1 MVGTMANNGRIRS
14 AFPVANGSKDLTP
27 DSAPVSTA
35 GSECGQVEFT
45 REDVEALLNERIK
58 YKSKFNYKE
67 RCENMM
73 EYIKR
78 LRLCIRWFQELEL
91 DYAFEQ
97 EKLKNALV
105 LNEKHC
111 TDMEASLKHKEEELN
126 MIIEELRKN
135 FESAQ
140 IQLAKEQ
147 TEKLAANDSLVKEK
161 EARHAVEKAQS
172 GLTEELGKAQG
183 ELQTANQRIQSV
195 NDMYKLLQEYNS
207 SLQLYNSKLQGDL
220 DEAHETIKRGEKERT
235 EIASQDDIMKQKAE
249 LVNEVASLKVEL
261 QQAKDERDYHLTE
274 LKTLQTEA
282 NKYNDFKDTIT
293 ELETT
298 CSSQSNQIQELQD
311 RLVSCDRRLQMSDL
325 TTFEK
330 MNEFEDQKQTIID
343 LKSRVEEA
351 ELKLVEGEKLRK
363 KLHNTILE
371 LKGNIRVFCRVRP
384 LLPGENNG
392 DEGKTISYPASLE
405 LLGRGI
411 DLMQNAQKHSF
422 TFDKVFLPNTTQ
434 EDVFIEISQLVQS
447 ALDGYK
453 VCIFAYGQTGSG
465 KTYTMMG
472 KPGNAEE
479 KGLIPRCLEQIFET
493 RQSLRSQGWKYELQV
508 SMLEI
513 YNETIRDLLSTN
525 KEAVRTDN
533 GVSPQKHAIKHDAHG
548 NTHVAE
554 LTILDVKSSREV
566 SFLLDHAAR
575 NRSVGKTQM
584 NEQSSRSHFVF
595 TLRISGVN
603 ESTEQQVQG
612 VCIFAYGQTG
622 SGKTYTMMGK
632 PGNAE
637 EKGLIPRCLEQIF
650 ETRQSLRSQGWKY
663 ELQVSM
669 LEIYNETIRDL
680 LSTNKEAVRTDNG
693 VSPQKHA
700 IKHDA
705 HGNTHVAEL
714 TILDVKSSREVS
726 FLLDHAARNRSVGK
740 TQMNEQS
747 SRSHFVFTLRISG
760 VNESTEQQVQGVLNL
775 IDLAGSERLSKS
787 GSTGDRLKETQAIN
801 KSLSS
806 LGDVIFA
813 LAKKDDHVPFR
824 NSKLTYLLQPCLGGD
839 SKTLMFVNIAP
850 ESSSTGESLCS
861 LRFAARV
868 NACEIGTPRFFFLS
882 GVHNIN
888 FSLLLISEPGVCIFA
903 YGQTGSGKTYTM
915 MGKPGNAEEK
925 GLIPRC
931 LEQIFE
937 TRQSLRSQGWKYELQ
952 VSMLEIYNETIRDL
966 LSTNKE
972 AVRTDNGVSPQKHA
986 IKHDAHGNTHVA
998 ELTIL
1003 DVKSSREVSFLLD
1016 HAARNRSVGKT
1027 QMNEQSSRSHF
1038 VFTLRISGVNESTE
1052 QQVQGVLNL
1061 IDLAGSERLSKSGST
1076 GDRLKETQAINKSL
1090 SSLGDVIFALAKK
1103 DDHVPF
1109 RNSKL
1114 TYLLQPC
1121 LGGDSKTLMFVNI
1134 APESSST
1141 GESLCSL
1148 RFAARVNACEIG
1160 TPRRQTNIVK
1170 PLDRLSLG

>member
-1 MVGTMANNGRIRS
+1 MVGAMANNGRIRS
-14 AFPVANGSKDLTP
+14 AFPVANGSKDLTSN
-27 DSAPVSTA
+27 SAPASTA
-35 GSECGQVEFT
+35 GSEYGPVEFT

-73 EYIKR
+73 DYIKR

-97 EKLKNALV
+97 EKLKNALE

-111 TDMEASLKHKEEELN
+111 GDMEVSLKNKEEELN
-126 MIIEELRKN
+126 LIIEELRKN
-135 FESAQ
+135 FESVQ
-140 IQLAKEQ
+140 IQLVKEQ
-147 TEKLAANDSLVKEK
+147 TEKLAANDSLGKEK
-161 EARHAVEKAQS
+161 EARLAIEKAQA

-235 EIASQDDIMKQKAE
+235 AIVENIGNLKGQFSALQDQLAASKASQDEIMKQKAE
-249 LVNEVASLKVEL
+249 LVNEIASLKVEL
-261 QQAKDERDYHLTE
+261 QQAKDDRDRHLVE
-274 LKTLQTEA
+274 VKTLQTEA
-282 NKYNDFKDTIT
+282 SKYNDFKDAIT

-298 CSSQSNQIQELQD
+298 CSSQKTQIRELQD
-311 RLVSCDRRLQMSDL
+311 RLVSSDRRLQVSDL

-330 MNEFEDQKQTIID
+330 MNEYEDQKQTIID

-384 LLPGENNG
+384 VLPGENE
-392 DEGKTISYPASLE
+392 EGKTISYPTSLE
-405 LLGRGI
+405 ALGRSI
-411 DLMQNAQKHSF
+411 DLIQNAQKHSF
-422 TFDKVFLPNTTQ
+422 TFDKVFVPNASQ
-434 EDVFIEISQLVQS
+434 EDVFTEISQLVQS
-447 ALDGYK
+447 SLDGYK

-472 KPGNAEE
+472 RPGNPEE

-533 GVSPQKHAIKHDAHG
+533 GVSPQKHAIKHDA
-548 NTHVAE
+548 
-554 LTILDVKSSREV
+554 S
-566 SFLLDHAAR
+566 
-575 NRSVGKTQM
+575 
-584 NEQSSRSHFVF
+584 
-595 TLRISGVN
+595 
-603 ESTEQQVQG
+603 
-612 VCIFAYGQTG
+612 
-622 SGKTYTMMGK
+622 
-632 PGNAE
+632 
-637 EKGLIPRCLEQIF
+637 
-650 ETRQSLRSQGWKY
+650 
-663 ELQVSM
+663 
-669 LEIYNETIRDL
+669 
-680 LSTNKEAVRTDNG
+680 
-693 VSPQKHA
+693 
-700 IKHDA
+700 
-705 HGNTHVAEL
+705 GNTHVAEL

-813 LAKKDDHVPFR
+813 LAKK
-824 NSKLTYLLQPCLGGD
+824 
-839 SKTLMFVNIAP
+839 
-850 ESSSTGESLCS
+850 E
-861 LRFAARV
+861 
-868 NACEIGTPRFFFLS
+868 
-882 GVHNIN
+882 
-888 FSLLLISEPGVCIFA
+888 
-903 YGQTGSGKTYTM
+903 
-915 MGKPGNAEEK
+915 
-925 GLIPRC
+925 
-931 LEQIFE
+931 
-937 TRQSLRSQGWKYELQ
+937 
-952 VSMLEIYNETIRDL
+952 
-966 LSTNKE
+966 
-972 AVRTDNGVSPQKHA
+972 
-986 IKHDAHGNTHVA
+986 
-998 ELTIL
+998 
-1003 DVKSSREVSFLLD
+1003 
-1016 HAARNRSVGKT
+1016 
-1027 QMNEQSSRSHF
+1027 
-1038 VFTLRISGVNESTE
+1038 
-1052 QQVQGVLNL
+1052 
-1061 IDLAGSERLSKSGST
+1061 
-1076 GDRLKETQAINKSL
+1076 
-1090 SSLGDVIFALAKK
+1090 
-1103 DDHVPF
+1103 DHVPF

-1160 TPRRQTNIVK
+1160 TPRRQTHIK
-1170 PLDRLSLG
+1170 PLDSRLSLG

>member
-1 MVGTMANNGRIRS
+1 MVGAMANNGRIRS
-14 AFPVANGSKDLTP
+14 AFPVTNGSKDLTP
-27 DSAPVSTA
+27 NSATASTT
-35 GSECGQVEFT
+35 GSEYGPVEFS

-97 EKLKNALV
+97 EKLKNALEM
-105 LNEKHC
+105 NEKHC
-111 TDMEASLKHKEEELN
+111 ADMETSLRNKEEELN

-147 TEKLAANDSLVKEK
+147 TEKLAANDSLGKEK
-161 EARHAVEKAQS
+161 EARLAVEKAQA

-183 ELQTANQRIQSV
+183 ELQTANQR
-195 NDMYKLLQEYNS
+195 
-207 SLQLYNSKLQGDL
+207 
-220 DEAHETIKRGEKERT
+220 
-235 EIASQDDIMKQKAE
+235 
-249 LVNEVASLKVEL
+249 
-261 QQAKDERDYHLTE
+261 
-274 LKTLQTEA
+274 
-282 NKYNDFKDTIT
+282 
-293 ELETT
+293 
-298 CSSQSNQIQELQD
+298 
-311 RLVSCDRRLQMSDL
+311 MSDL

-330 MNEFEDQKQTIID
+330 MNEFEEQKQTIID

-351 ELKLVEGEKLRK
+351 ELKFVEGEKLRK

-411 DLMQNAQKHSF
+411 DLIQNAQKHSF
-422 TFDKVFLPNTTQ
+422 TFDKVFVPNTSQ

-472 KPGNAEE
+472 KPGN
-479 KGLIPRCLEQIFET
+479 
-493 RQSLRSQGWKYELQV
+493 V
-508 SMLEI
+508 
-513 YNETIRDLLSTN
+513 
-525 KEAVRTDN
+525 
-533 GVSPQKHAIKHDAHG
+533 
-548 NTHVAE
+548 
-554 LTILDVKSSREV
+554 
-566 SFLLDHAAR
+566 
-575 NRSVGKTQM
+575 
-584 NEQSSRSHFVF
+584 
-595 TLRISGVN
+595 
-603 ESTEQQVQG
+603 
-612 VCIFAYGQTG
+612 
-622 SGKTYTMMGK
+622 
-632 PGNAE
+632 E

-813 LAKKDDHVPFR
+813 LGKK
-824 NSKLTYLLQPCLGGD
+824 
-839 SKTLMFVNIAP
+839 
-850 ESSSTGESLCS
+850 E
-861 LRFAARV
+861 
-868 NACEIGTPRFFFLS
+868 
-882 GVHNIN
+882 
-888 FSLLLISEPGVCIFA
+888 
-903 YGQTGSGKTYTM
+903 
-915 MGKPGNAEEK
+915 
-925 GLIPRC
+925 
-931 LEQIFE
+931 
-937 TRQSLRSQGWKYELQ
+937 
-952 VSMLEIYNETIRDL
+952 
-966 LSTNKE
+966 
-972 AVRTDNGVSPQKHA
+972 
-986 IKHDAHGNTHVA
+986 
-998 ELTIL
+998 
-1003 DVKSSREVSFLLD
+1003 
-1016 HAARNRSVGKT
+1016 
-1027 QMNEQSSRSHF
+1027 
-1038 VFTLRISGVNESTE
+1038 
-1052 QQVQGVLNL
+1052 
-1061 IDLAGSERLSKSGST
+1061 
-1076 GDRLKETQAINKSL
+1076 
-1090 SSLGDVIFALAKK
+1090 
-1103 DDHVPF
+1103 DHVPF

-1160 TPRRQTNIVK
+1160 TPRRQTNIK
-1170 PLDRLSLG
+1170 QLDRLSLG

>member
-1 MVGTMANNGRIRS
+1 MVGAMANNGRIRS
-14 AFPVANGSKDLTP
+14 ASPVTNGSKDLTP
-27 DSAPVSTA
+27 NSAPASTT
-35 GSECGQVEFT
+35 GSEYGPVEFT
-45 REDVEALLNERIK
+45 RDDVETLLNERIK

-97 EKLKNALV
+97 EKLKNALE

-111 TDMEASLKHKEEELN
+111 ADMEVSLRNKEEELN

-135 FESAQ
+135 FESVQ
-140 IQLAKEQ
+140 VQLAREQ
-147 TEKLAANDSLVKEK
+147 TEKLAANDSLGKEK
-161 EARHAVEKAQS
+161 ETRLAVEKAQA
-172 GLTEELGKAQG
+172 GLVEELGKTQG
-183 ELQTANQRIQSV
+183 DLQTANQRIQSV

-235 EIASQDDIMKQKAE
+235 AIVENIGNLKGQFSALQDQLAASKASQEDIMKQKGE
-249 LVNEVASLKVEL
+249 LVNEIASLKVEL
-261 QQAKDERDYHLTE
+261 QQAKEDRDRHLVE
-274 LKTLQTEA
+274 VQTLQTEA
-282 NKYNDFKDTIT
+282 TKYNDFKDTIT

-298 CSSQSNQIQELQD
+298 CSSQSTQIQELQD
-311 RLVSCDRRLQMSDL
+311 RLVSSERRLQVSDL

-330 MNEFEDQKQTIID
+330 INEFEDQKQSIID

-351 ELKLVEGEKLRK
+351 ELKLVEGEILRK

-392 DEGKTISYPASLE
+392 EEGKTISYPTSLE
-405 LLGRGI
+405 ALGRGI

-422 TFDKVFLPNTTQ
+422 TFDKVFLPTASQ
-434 EDVFIEISQLVQS
+434 QDVFIEISQLVQS

-465 KTYTMMG
+465 KTFTMMG
-472 KPGNAEE
+472 RPGNPEE

-533 GVSPQKHAIKHDAHG
+533 GVSPQKHAIKHDA
-548 NTHVAE
+548 
-554 LTILDVKSSREV
+554 S
-566 SFLLDHAAR
+566 
-575 NRSVGKTQM
+575 
-584 NEQSSRSHFVF
+584 
-595 TLRISGVN
+595 
-603 ESTEQQVQG
+603 
-612 VCIFAYGQTG
+612 
-622 SGKTYTMMGK
+622 
-632 PGNAE
+632 
-637 EKGLIPRCLEQIF
+637 
-650 ETRQSLRSQGWKY
+650 
-663 ELQVSM
+663 
-669 LEIYNETIRDL
+669 
-680 LSTNKEAVRTDNG
+680 
-693 VSPQKHA
+693 
-700 IKHDA
+700 
-705 HGNTHVAEL
+705 GNTHVAEL

-813 LAKKDDHVPFR
+813 LAKK
-824 NSKLTYLLQPCLGGD
+824 
-839 SKTLMFVNIAP
+839 
-850 ESSSTGESLCS
+850 E
-861 LRFAARV
+861 
-868 NACEIGTPRFFFLS
+868 
-882 GVHNIN
+882 
-888 FSLLLISEPGVCIFA
+888 
-903 YGQTGSGKTYTM
+903 
-915 MGKPGNAEEK
+915 
-925 GLIPRC
+925 
-931 LEQIFE
+931 
-937 TRQSLRSQGWKYELQ
+937 
-952 VSMLEIYNETIRDL
+952 
-966 LSTNKE
+966 
-972 AVRTDNGVSPQKHA
+972 
-986 IKHDAHGNTHVA
+986 
-998 ELTIL
+998 
-1003 DVKSSREVSFLLD
+1003 
-1016 HAARNRSVGKT
+1016 
-1027 QMNEQSSRSHF
+1027 
-1038 VFTLRISGVNESTE
+1038 
-1052 QQVQGVLNL
+1052 
-1061 IDLAGSERLSKSGST
+1061 
-1076 GDRLKETQAINKSL
+1076 
-1090 SSLGDVIFALAKK
+1090 
-1103 DDHVPF
+1103 DHVPF

-1160 TPRRQTNIVK
+1160 TPRRQTNIK
-1170 PLDRLSLG
+1170 PLENRLSLG

>member
-1 MVGTMANNGRIRS
+1 MVGAMANNGRIRS
-14 AFPVANGSKDLTP
+14 ASPVTNGSKDLTP
-27 DSAPVSTA
+27 NSAPASTT
-35 GSECGQVEFT
+35 GSEYGPVEFT
-45 REDVEALLNERIK
+45 RDDVETLLNERIK

-97 EKLKNALV
+97 EKLKNALE

-111 TDMEASLKHKEEELN
+111 ADMEVSLRNKEEELN

-135 FESAQ
+135 FESVQ
-140 IQLAKEQ
+140 MQLAREQ
-147 TEKLAANDSLVKEK
+147 TEKLAANDSLGKEK
-161 EARHAVEKAQS
+161 ETRLAVEKAQA
-172 GLTEELGKAQG
+172 GLVEELGKTQG
-183 ELQTANQRIQSV
+183 DLQTANQRIQSV

-235 EIASQDDIMKQKAE
+235 AIVENIGNLKGQFSALQDQLAASKASQEDIMKQKGE
-249 LVNEVASLKVEL
+249 LVNEIASLKVEL
-261 QQAKDERDYHLTE
+261 QQAKEDRDRHLVE
-274 LKTLQTEA
+274 VQTLQTEA
-282 NKYNDFKDTIT
+282 TKYNDFKDTIT

-298 CSSQSNQIQELQD
+298 CSSQSTQIRELQD
-311 RLVSCDRRLQMSDL
+311 RLVSSERRLQVSDL

-330 MNEFEDQKQTIID
+330 INEFEDQKQSIID

-384 LLPGENNG
+384 LLPGESNS
-392 DEGKTISYPASLE
+392 DEGKTISYPTSLE
-405 LLGRGI
+405 ALGRGI

-422 TFDKVFLPNTTQ
+422 TFDKVFLPTASQ
-434 EDVFIEISQLVQS
+434 QDVFIEISQLVQS

-465 KTYTMMG
+465 KTFTMMG
-472 KPGNAEE
+472 RPGNLEE

-533 GVSPQKHAIKHDAHG
+533 GVSPQKHAIKHDA
-548 NTHVAE
+548 
-554 LTILDVKSSREV
+554 S
-566 SFLLDHAAR
+566 
-575 NRSVGKTQM
+575 
-584 NEQSSRSHFVF
+584 
-595 TLRISGVN
+595 
-603 ESTEQQVQG
+603 
-612 VCIFAYGQTG
+612 
-622 SGKTYTMMGK
+622 
-632 PGNAE
+632 
-637 EKGLIPRCLEQIF
+637 
-650 ETRQSLRSQGWKY
+650 
-663 ELQVSM
+663 
-669 LEIYNETIRDL
+669 
-680 LSTNKEAVRTDNG
+680 
-693 VSPQKHA
+693 
-700 IKHDA
+700 
-705 HGNTHVAEL
+705 GNTHVAEL

-813 LAKKDDHVPFR
+813 LAKK
-824 NSKLTYLLQPCLGGD
+824 
-839 SKTLMFVNIAP
+839 
-850 ESSSTGESLCS
+850 E
-861 LRFAARV
+861 
-868 NACEIGTPRFFFLS
+868 
-882 GVHNIN
+882 
-888 FSLLLISEPGVCIFA
+888 
-903 YGQTGSGKTYTM
+903 
-915 MGKPGNAEEK
+915 
-925 GLIPRC
+925 
-931 LEQIFE
+931 
-937 TRQSLRSQGWKYELQ
+937 
-952 VSMLEIYNETIRDL
+952 
-966 LSTNKE
+966 
-972 AVRTDNGVSPQKHA
+972 
-986 IKHDAHGNTHVA
+986 
-998 ELTIL
+998 
-1003 DVKSSREVSFLLD
+1003 
-1016 HAARNRSVGKT
+1016 
-1027 QMNEQSSRSHF
+1027 
-1038 VFTLRISGVNESTE
+1038 
-1052 QQVQGVLNL
+1052 
-1061 IDLAGSERLSKSGST
+1061 
-1076 GDRLKETQAINKSL
+1076 
-1090 SSLGDVIFALAKK
+1090 
-1103 DDHVPF
+1103 DHVPF

-1160 TPRRQTNIVK
+1160 TPRRQTNIK
-1170 PLDRLSLG
+1170 PLENRLSLG

>member
-1 MVGTMANNGRIRS
+1 MVGAMANNGRIRS
-14 AFPVANGSKDLTP
+14 AFPVANGSKDLTQN
-27 DSAPVSTA
+27 SATGSTA
-35 GSECGQVEFT
+35 GSEYGQVEFT

-97 EKLKNALV
+97 EKLKNALA
-105 LNEKHC
+105 LNAKHC
-111 TDMEASLKHKEEELN
+111 ADMEVSLRNKEEELN

-147 TEKLAANDSLVKEK
+147 TEKLAANDSLGKEK
-161 EARHAVEKAQS
+161 EARLAVEKAQA

-235 EIASQDDIMKQKAE
+235 SIVENIGNLKGQFSALQDQLAASKASQDDIMKQKAE
-249 LVNEVASLKVEL
+249 LLNEVASLKVEL
-261 QQAKDERDYHLTE
+261 QQAKDERDHHLTE

-282 NKYNDFKDTIT
+282 AKYNDFKDTIT
-293 ELETT
+293 ELEAT
-298 CSSQSNQIQELQD
+298 CSSQSNQIRELQD
-311 RLVSCDRRLQMSDL
+311 QIVSSDRQLQMSDL

-343 LKSRVEEA
+343 LKSRIEEA

-422 TFDKVFLPNTTQ
+422 TFDKVFVPNTTQ

-472 KPGNAEE
+472 KPGNLEE

-525 KEAVRTDN
+525 KEAVRT
-533 GVSPQKHAIKHDAHG
+533 
-548 NTHVAE
+548 E
-554 LTILDVKSSREV
+554 
-566 SFLLDHAAR
+566 
-575 NRSVGKTQM
+575 
-584 NEQSSRSHFVF
+584 
-595 TLRISGVN
+595 
-603 ESTEQQVQG
+603 
-612 VCIFAYGQTG
+612 
-622 SGKTYTMMGK
+622 
-632 PGNAE
+632 
-637 EKGLIPRCLEQIF
+637 
-650 ETRQSLRSQGWKY
+650 
-663 ELQVSM
+663 
-669 LEIYNETIRDL
+669 
-680 LSTNKEAVRTDNG
+680 NG

-813 LAKKDDHVPFR
+813 LGKKEDHVPYR

-850 ESSSTGESLCS
+850 EPSS
-861 LRFAARV
+861 V
-868 NACEIGTPRFFFLS
+868 
-882 GVHNIN
+882 
-888 FSLLLISEPGVCIFA
+888 
-903 YGQTGSGKTYTM
+903 
-915 MGKPGNAEEK
+915 
-925 GLIPRC
+925 
-931 LEQIFE
+931 
-937 TRQSLRSQGWKYELQ
+937 
-952 VSMLEIYNETIRDL
+952 
-966 LSTNKE
+966 
-972 AVRTDNGVSPQKHA
+972 
-986 IKHDAHGNTHVA
+986 
-998 ELTIL
+998 
-1003 DVKSSREVSFLLD
+1003 
-1016 HAARNRSVGKT
+1016 
-1027 QMNEQSSRSHF
+1027 
-1038 VFTLRISGVNESTE
+1038 
-1052 QQVQGVLNL
+1052 
-1061 IDLAGSERLSKSGST
+1061 
-1076 GDRLKETQAINKSL
+1076 
-1090 SSLGDVIFALAKK
+1090 
-1103 DDHVPF
+1103 
-1109 RNSKL
+1109 
-1114 TYLLQPC
+1114 
-1121 LGGDSKTLMFVNI
+1121 
-1134 APESSST
+1134 

-1160 TPRRQTNIVK
+1160 TPRRQTNIK
-1170 PLDRLSLG
+1170 QLDRLSLG

>member
-1 MVGTMANNGRIRS
+1 MVGAMANNGRIRS
-14 AFPVANGSKDLTP
+14 AFPVMNGSKDLTP
-27 DSAPVSTA
+27 DSAPVSTT
-35 GSECGQVEFT
+35 GSEYGQVDFT

-78 LRLCIRWFQELEL
+78 LRLCIRWFQEVEL

-111 TDMEASLKHKEEELN
+111 ADMEVSLKNKEEELN

-147 TEKLAANDSLVKEK
+147 TENLAANDSLGKEK
-161 EARHAVEKAQS
+161 EARLAVEKAQA

-220 DEAHETIKRGEKERT
+220 DKAHETIKRGEKERT
-235 EIASQDDIMKQKAE
+235 AIVENIGNLKGQFSALQDQLAASKASQDDIMKQKAE
-249 LVNEVASLKVEL
+249 LVKEIASLKVEL
-261 QQAKDERDYHLTE
+261 QQAKDERDHHLTE

-282 NKYNDFKDTIT
+282 TKYNDFKDTIT

-311 RLVSCDRRLQMSDL
+311 RLVSSDRRLQMSDL

-392 DEGKTISYPASLE
+392 DEGKTIAYPASLE

-472 KPGNAEE
+472 KPGN
-479 KGLIPRCLEQIFET
+479 
-493 RQSLRSQGWKYELQV
+493 V
-508 SMLEI
+508 
-513 YNETIRDLLSTN
+513 
-525 KEAVRTDN
+525 
-533 GVSPQKHAIKHDAHG
+533 
-548 NTHVAE
+548 
-554 LTILDVKSSREV
+554 
-566 SFLLDHAAR
+566 
-575 NRSVGKTQM
+575 
-584 NEQSSRSHFVF
+584 
-595 TLRISGVN
+595 
-603 ESTEQQVQG
+603 
-612 VCIFAYGQTG
+612 
-622 SGKTYTMMGK
+622 
-632 PGNAE
+632 E

-850 ESSSTGESLCS
+850 ESSST
-861 LRFAARV
+861 
-868 NACEIGTPRFFFLS
+868 N
-882 GVHNIN
+882 
-888 FSLLLISEPGVCIFA
+888 
-903 YGQTGSGKTYTM
+903 
-915 MGKPGNAEEK
+915 
-925 GLIPRC
+925 
-931 LEQIFE
+931 
-937 TRQSLRSQGWKYELQ
+937 
-952 VSMLEIYNETIRDL
+952 
-966 LSTNKE
+966 
-972 AVRTDNGVSPQKHA
+972 
-986 IKHDAHGNTHVA
+986 
-998 ELTIL
+998 
-1003 DVKSSREVSFLLD
+1003 
-1016 HAARNRSVGKT
+1016 
-1027 QMNEQSSRSHF
+1027 
-1038 VFTLRISGVNESTE
+1038 
-1052 QQVQGVLNL
+1052 
-1061 IDLAGSERLSKSGST
+1061 
-1076 GDRLKETQAINKSL
+1076 
-1090 SSLGDVIFALAKK
+1090 
-1103 DDHVPF
+1103 
-1109 RNSKL
+1109 
-1114 TYLLQPC
+1114 
-1121 LGGDSKTLMFVNI
+1121 
-1134 APESSST
+1134 
-1141 GESLCSL
+1141 ESLCSL

-1160 TPRRQTNIVK
+1160 TPRRQTNIIK

>member
-1 MVGTMANNGRIRS
+1 MVGAMANNGRIRS
-14 AFPVANGSKDLTP
+14 AFPVPNGAKDLTP
-27 DSAPVSTA
+27 NSAPESTA
-35 GSECGQVEFT
+35 GSEYGPVEFT
-45 REDVEALLNERIK
+45 REDIEALLNERIK

-73 EYIKR
+73 DYIKR

-97 EKLKNALV
+97 EKLKNALA

-111 TDMEASLKHKEEELN
+111 ADMEVSLKNKEEELN
-126 MIIEELRKN
+126 LIIEELRKN
-135 FESAQ
+135 FESVQ
-140 IQLAKEQ
+140 VQLAREQ
-147 TEKLAANDSLVKEK
+147 TEKLAANDSLGKEK
-161 EARHAVEKAQS
+161 EARLVVEKAQA

-183 ELQTANQRIQSV
+183 DLQTANQRIQSV

-235 EIASQDDIMKQKAE
+235 AIVENIGNLKGQFSALQDQLAASKASQEDIMKQKGE
-249 LVNEVASLKVEL
+249 LVNEIASLKVEL
-261 QQAKDERDYHLTE
+261 QQVKDDRDRHLTE
-274 LKTLQTEA
+274 VKSLQTEA
-282 NKYNDFKDTIT
+282 TKYNDFKDTIT

-298 CSSQSNQIQELQD
+298 CSSQTTQIRELKD
-311 RLVSCDRRLQMSDL
+311 RLVSYERRLQVSDL
-325 TTFEK
+325 STFEK
-330 MNEFEDQKQTIID
+330 MNEFEDQKQSIID

-392 DEGKTISYPASLE
+392 DEGKTISYPTSLE
-405 LLGRGI
+405 ALGRGI
-411 DLMQNAQKHSF
+411 DLMQNVQKHSF
-422 TFDKVFLPNTTQ
+422 TFDKVFVPSASQ
-434 EDVFIEISQLVQS
+434 EDVFTEISQLVQS

-472 KPGNAEE
+472 RPGNPEE

-533 GVSPQKHAIKHDAHG
+533 GVSPQKHAIKHDA
-548 NTHVAE
+548 
-554 LTILDVKSSREV
+554 S
-566 SFLLDHAAR
+566 
-575 NRSVGKTQM
+575 
-584 NEQSSRSHFVF
+584 
-595 TLRISGVN
+595 
-603 ESTEQQVQG
+603 
-612 VCIFAYGQTG
+612 
-622 SGKTYTMMGK
+622 
-632 PGNAE
+632 
-637 EKGLIPRCLEQIF
+637 
-650 ETRQSLRSQGWKY
+650 
-663 ELQVSM
+663 
-669 LEIYNETIRDL
+669 
-680 LSTNKEAVRTDNG
+680 
-693 VSPQKHA
+693 
-700 IKHDA
+700 
-705 HGNTHVAEL
+705 GNTHVAEL

-813 LAKKDDHVPFR
+813 LAKK
-824 NSKLTYLLQPCLGGD
+824 
-839 SKTLMFVNIAP
+839 
-850 ESSSTGESLCS
+850 E
-861 LRFAARV
+861 
-868 NACEIGTPRFFFLS
+868 
-882 GVHNIN
+882 
-888 FSLLLISEPGVCIFA
+888 
-903 YGQTGSGKTYTM
+903 
-915 MGKPGNAEEK
+915 
-925 GLIPRC
+925 
-931 LEQIFE
+931 
-937 TRQSLRSQGWKYELQ
+937 
-952 VSMLEIYNETIRDL
+952 
-966 LSTNKE
+966 
-972 AVRTDNGVSPQKHA
+972 
-986 IKHDAHGNTHVA
+986 
-998 ELTIL
+998 
-1003 DVKSSREVSFLLD
+1003 
-1016 HAARNRSVGKT
+1016 
-1027 QMNEQSSRSHF
+1027 
-1038 VFTLRISGVNESTE
+1038 
-1052 QQVQGVLNL
+1052 
-1061 IDLAGSERLSKSGST
+1061 
-1076 GDRLKETQAINKSL
+1076 
-1090 SSLGDVIFALAKK
+1090 
-1103 DDHVPF
+1103 DHVPF

-1160 TPRRQTNIVK
+1160 TPRRQTNIK
-1170 PLDRLSLG
+1170 PLDYRLSLG

>member
-14 AFPVANGSKDLTP
+14 AFPVVNGSKDLTSN
-27 DSAPVSTA
+27 SAPASTA
-35 GSECGQVEFT
+35 GSEYGPVEFS

-73 EYIKR
+73 DYIKR

-97 EKLKNALV
+97 EKLKNALEM
-105 LNEKHC
+105 NEKHC
-111 TDMEASLKHKEEELN
+111 ADMEASLRNKEEELN

-140 IQLAKEQ
+140 IQLAREQ
-147 TEKLAANDSLVKEK
+147 TEKLAANDSLGKEK
-161 EARHAVEKAQS
+161 EARLAVEKAQA

-235 EIASQDDIMKQKAE
+235 AIVENIGNLKGQFSALQDQLAASKASQDDIMKQKAE
-249 LVNEVASLKVEL
+249 LVNEVSSLKVEL
-261 QQAKDERDYHLTE
+261 QQAKDERDHHLTE

-282 NKYNDFKDTIT
+282 AKYNDFKDTIA
-293 ELETT
+293 ELEAT
-298 CSSQSNQIQELQD
+298 CSSQSNQIRQMHDQ
-311 RLVSCDRRLQMSDL
+311 LVSSDRQLQMSDL

-411 DLMQNAQKHSF
+411 DLIQNAQKHSF
-422 TFDKVFLPNTTQ
+422 TFDKVFVPNTSQ

-453 VCIFAYGQTGSG
+453 
-465 KTYTMMG
+465 
-472 KPGNAEE
+472 
-479 KGLIPRCLEQIFET
+479 
-493 RQSLRSQGWKYELQV
+493 
-508 SMLEI
+508 
-513 YNETIRDLLSTN
+513 
-525 KEAVRTDN
+525 
-533 GVSPQKHAIKHDAHG
+533 
-548 NTHVAE
+548 
-554 LTILDVKSSREV
+554 
-566 SFLLDHAAR
+566 
-575 NRSVGKTQM
+575 
-584 NEQSSRSHFVF
+584 
-595 TLRISGVN
+595 
-603 ESTEQQVQG
+603 

-813 LAKKDDHVPFR
+813 LGKK
-824 NSKLTYLLQPCLGGD
+824 
-839 SKTLMFVNIAP
+839 
-850 ESSSTGESLCS
+850 E
-861 LRFAARV
+861 
-868 NACEIGTPRFFFLS
+868 
-882 GVHNIN
+882 
-888 FSLLLISEPGVCIFA
+888 
-903 YGQTGSGKTYTM
+903 
-915 MGKPGNAEEK
+915 
-925 GLIPRC
+925 
-931 LEQIFE
+931 
-937 TRQSLRSQGWKYELQ
+937 
-952 VSMLEIYNETIRDL
+952 
-966 LSTNKE
+966 
-972 AVRTDNGVSPQKHA
+972 
-986 IKHDAHGNTHVA
+986 
-998 ELTIL
+998 
-1003 DVKSSREVSFLLD
+1003 
-1016 HAARNRSVGKT
+1016 
-1027 QMNEQSSRSHF
+1027 
-1038 VFTLRISGVNESTE
+1038 
-1052 QQVQGVLNL
+1052 
-1061 IDLAGSERLSKSGST
+1061 
-1076 GDRLKETQAINKSL
+1076 
-1090 SSLGDVIFALAKK
+1090 
-1103 DDHVPF
+1103 DHVPF

-1160 TPRRQTNIVK
+1160 TPRRQTNIK
-1170 PLDRLSLG
+1170 QLDRLSLG